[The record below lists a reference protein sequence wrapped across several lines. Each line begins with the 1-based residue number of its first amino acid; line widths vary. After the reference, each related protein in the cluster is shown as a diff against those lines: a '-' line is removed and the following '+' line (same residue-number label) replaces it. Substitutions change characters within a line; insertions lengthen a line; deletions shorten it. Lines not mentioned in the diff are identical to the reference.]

1 MNKITDFCVKLSKLA
16 SKRRRSSSSINKPR
30 LDRGFEHLEARK
42 VLSSASFV
50 GGVLS
55 ISGTTGNDTIAVRQ
69 VQGNIKIDGFT
80 GSIPVS
86 SIGQINISTGAGNDK
101 VTLQMDAAVCRK
113 VYADLGS
120 GRDIL
125 ETPRGVPVA
134 SMKGTESWGI
144 GPSPVSSTPPP
155 PSSTTPPPANAG
167 KGTWQFVATTKMYPT
182 GMLLG
187 GYETQAQAV
196 TEANKFVAGQAR
208 LAVAFHDNNY
218 LVTSIKIVNSGTTPT
233 TPTTPGASPGSDF
246 TGWIAGKWNHGKW
259 GGMNNAPA
267 EKYKINLKG
276 IRYDQIELVAD
287 YLSRT
292 YPKELGPIDAADR
305 AFMLHDLRMKWVR
318 DNVDP
323 NLDCFSK
330 NEIVIKIHKQL
341 RVDLAPA
348 VLASNST
355 TSRVA
360 TEADVAF
367 GALIWYLENK
377 GYIIDPDRS

>member
-125 ETPRGVPVA
+125 ETPKGVPVA

-144 GPSPVSSTPPP
+144 GPSPVSPTPPP
-155 PSSTTPPPANAG
+155 TNANSSIIGYWRGYFTYSNKTNPAGMVGKYHMFVTGQTGNTVTFKWYEGDAGTGRNGQLLQPIYRGTFTGTWDGTTFRATVPISNNISTT
-167 KGTWQFVATTKMYPT
+167 TTTSATIT
-182 GMLLG
+182 
-187 GYETQAQAV
+187 
-196 TEANKFVAGQAR
+196 
-208 LAVAFHDNNY
+208 
-218 LVTSIKIVNSGTTPT
+218 
-233 TPTTPGASPGSDF
+233 F
-246 TGWIAGKWNHGKW
+246 T
-259 GGMNNAPA
+259 
-267 EKYKINLKG
+267 
-276 IRYDQIELVAD
+276 R
-287 YLSRT
+287 
-292 YPKELGPIDAADR
+292 DAAFSSSPFFLARITGTVVGADGGR
-305 AFMLHDLRMKWVR
+305 ANTGLFK
-318 DNVDP
+318 
-323 NLDCFSK
+323 
-330 NEIVIKIHKQL
+330 
-341 RVDLAPA
+341 
-348 VLASNST
+348 ASNST
-355 TSRVA
+355 TVP
-360 TEADVAF
+360 TTYD
-367 GALIWYLENK
+367 GWK
-377 GYIIDPDRS
+377 